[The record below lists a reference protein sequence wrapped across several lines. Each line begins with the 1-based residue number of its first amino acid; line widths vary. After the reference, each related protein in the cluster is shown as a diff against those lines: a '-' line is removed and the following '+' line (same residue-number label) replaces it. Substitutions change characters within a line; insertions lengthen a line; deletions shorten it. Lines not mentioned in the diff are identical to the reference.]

1 MADLGVLGKIGVRTK
16 ERIEREKIDRPIE
29 WLRTQPLYDHP
40 PLSLKKALS
49 AAGHNIIAE
58 VKFTSPSEGV
68 LRKNPSPV
76 EAARIAAAYVSAGA
90 SAVSILTEP
99 EFFGGDYSFLAGARD
114 SCPST
119 PLLMKDF
126 VVDNYQFE
134 LARSIGAD
142 AVLLIAALLG
152 PRLPEMHDAART
164 LGLSVLIEV
173 HNEAEAEAA
182 LAAGGALI
190 GVNSRDLKSLK
201 VDLNVARRLAPVVCR
216 SGIVGVAES
225 GLRSRSDLDSL
236 SPLGYRGF
244 LIGSSLMKA
253 PNPGTALAD
262 FLHEN

>member
-1 MADLGVLGKIGVRTK
+1 MADLGILGKIGDRTK
-16 ERIEREKIDRPIE
+16 ERITREKISRPVD

-40 PLSLKKALS
+40 PMSLAKALS
-49 AAGHNIIAE
+49 RPGPQVIAE
-58 VKFTSPSEGV
+58 VKFVSPSEGV
-68 LRKNPSPV
+68 LRKDPSPI

-99 EFFGGDYSFLAGARD
+99 YFFGGDPSFLAGARD
-114 SCPST
+114 RCPTT

-126 VVDNYQFE
+126 MVDPYQFE
-134 LARSIGAD
+134 VARSIGAD

-152 PRLPEMHDAART
+152 PRLGPMLTSAKS

-182 LAAGGALI
+182 LAAGGTLI
-190 GVNSRDLKSLK
+190 GVNSRDLKTLK
-201 VDLNVARRLAPVVCR
+201 VDLAVARRLAPLVCLPR
-216 SGIVGVAES
+216 TVAVAES

-236 SPLGYRGF
+236 SPLGYKGF

-253 PNPGTALAD
+253 PDPASALTE
-262 FLHEN
+262 FLHAH

>member
-1 MADLGVLGKIGVRTK
+1 MN
-16 ERIEREKIDRPIE
+16 
-29 WLRTQPLYDHP
+29 WLRSQPLYDHP
-40 PLSLKKALS
+40 PMSLSKALS
-49 AAGHNIIAE
+49 RTGPQVIAE
-58 VKFTSPSEGV
+58 VKFVSPSEGV
-68 LRKNPSPV
+68 LRKNPSPI
-76 EAARIAAAYVSAGA
+76 EAARIAAAYASAGA

-114 SCPST
+114 SCPTT

-152 PRLPEMHDAART
+152 PRLPEMHAAAKS

-190 GVNSRDLKSLK
+190 GVNSRDLTTLK
-201 VDLNVARRLAPVVCR
+201 VDLAVARRLAPLVCR
-216 SGIVGVAES
+216 PESTAVAES

-236 SPLGYRGF
+236 SPLGYKGF

-253 PNPGTALAD
+253 PNPGSALAD
-262 FLHEN
+262 FLS

>member
-1 MADLGVLGKIGVRTK
+1 MSDLGILGKIGDRTK
-16 ERIEREKIDRPIE
+16 ERIAREKISRPVN

-40 PLSLKKALS
+40 PMSLSKALS
-49 AAGHNIIAE
+49 MPGPQVIAE
-58 VKFTSPSEGV
+58 VKFVSPSEG
-68 LRKNPSPV
+68 LLHPDPSPIS
-76 EAARIAAAYVSAGA
+76 AARIAAAYASAGA

-114 SCPST
+114 RCPAT

-126 VVDNYQFE
+126 VVDKYQFE

-152 PRLPEMHDAART
+152 SRLPEMHDAAKK

-182 LAAGGALI
+182 LAAGGTLI

-201 VDLNVARRLAPVVCR
+201 VDLNVARRLAPLVCLSGVVA
-216 SGIVGVAES
+216 VAES

-236 SPLGYRGF
+236 SPLGYKGF
-244 LIGSSLMKA
+244 LIGSSLMKR
-253 PNPGTALAD
+253 PDPGAALTE
-262 FLHEN
+262 FLA